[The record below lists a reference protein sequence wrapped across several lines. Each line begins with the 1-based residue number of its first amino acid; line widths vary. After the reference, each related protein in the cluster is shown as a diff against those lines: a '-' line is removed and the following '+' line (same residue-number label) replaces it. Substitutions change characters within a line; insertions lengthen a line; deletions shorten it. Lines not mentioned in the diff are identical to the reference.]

1 MGFLKNQFKKTVFD
15 ISANYAPLVKMFYR
29 ATYKPRKGTVA
40 EILDK
45 FSREHSP
52 VTFIQVGA
60 NDGFYHDP
68 LHKFIRMYGWRGVML
83 EPQPAVFKNYLS
95 KLHQK
100 TPGVY
105 AINAALS
112 NEDGEQTMYK
122 IAFSDLRWATG
133 LTSFRKEALEK
144 AIDSGHV
151 GRLAA
156 RYGEQ
161 LPARREDYIAEEK
174 IQSISAD
181 TLIAKYNL
189 KKIDWIQIDAE
200 GFDYEIIKLLRIEK
214 TQPRVIVY
222 EKSHLSSADQNDCI
236 ALLKKN
242 NYAVTHIDENTVAM
256 RKPLGDFEQFFR
268 SVTTS

>member
-1 MGFLKNQFKKTVFD
+1 MGFLKNQFKKAVFN
-15 ISANYAPLVKMFYR
+15 ISANYAPVVKAFYR
-29 ATYKPRKGTVA
+29 ATYKPKKGTVS
-40 EILDK
+40 EILDR
-45 FSREHSP
+45 FSKMHSP

-68 LHKFIRMYGWRGVML
+68 LHKFIRMYGWKGVML

-95 KLHQK
+95 KLHKK
-100 TPGVY
+100 TQGVH

-112 NEDGEQTMYK
+112 DRDGEQTMYK

-156 RYGEQ
+156 RYGET
-161 LPARREDYIAEEK
+161 LPARREDYIGQEK
-174 IQSISAD
+174 IISISPE
-181 TLIAKYNL
+181 TLVRKYNL
-189 KKIDWIQIDAE
+189 KKIDWVQIDAE
-200 GFDYEIIKLLRIEK
+200 GFDFEIIKLLKIEK

-222 EKSHLSSADQNDCI
+222 EKSHLSEADQSACI
-236 ALLKKN
+236 RLLEAN
-242 NYAVTHIDENTVAM
+242 GYAVTHIDENTVAM
-256 RKPLGDFEQFFR
+256 KKPLGPFEEFFK
-268 SVTTS
+268 

>member
-1 MGFLKNQFKKTVFD
+1 MGFLKNQFKRAVFN
-15 ISANYAPLVKMFYR
+15 ISANYAPLVKFFYK

-40 EILDK
+40 AILDK
-45 FSREHSP
+45 FSRAYSP

-83 EPQPAVFKNYLS
+83 EPQPAVFKNFLA

-100 TPGVY
+100 TPGVH

-112 NEDGEQTMYK
+112 DRDGEQTMYK

-156 RYGEQ
+156 RYGEK
-161 LPARREDYIAEEK
+161 LPSRREDYIGEEK
-174 IQSISAD
+174 IMSISAE
-181 TLIAKYNL
+181 TLISKYHL
-189 KKIDWIQIDAE
+189 QKIDWVQIDAE
-200 GFDYEIIKLLRIEK
+200 GFDYEIIKLLKIDK
-214 TQPRVIVY
+214 TEPRVIVY
-222 EKSHLSSADQNDCI
+222 EKSHLSESDQNACI
-236 ALLKKN
+236 ALLKNN

-256 RKPLGDFEQFFR
+256 KKPLGAFEEFF
-268 SVTTS
+268 V